1 MKKIIPFLIIVLIL
15 FTSCLM
21 EPESKEPESKETDT
35 KGITTS
41 GLSVGKVTI
50 GSYESFQLFGL
61 VQNKS
66 SETKELIEYKVDW
79 LDSSD
84 TVVLSETRHIARVE
98 PGESAPIWICHSDE
112 EEVSILE
119 AFTHVR
125 ITFISAYK
133 DIGFYSTSFAL
144 SDISFYTVGGIT
156 KVSGTLTNNS
166 KYPLSQICIEASALN
181 SSGKC
186 FDYAI
191 DYMPEMT
198 MAAGQSITFTLSL
211 EQGATNV
218 FYCYGKR

>member
-15 FTSCLM
+15 FASCIV
-21 EPESKEPESKETDT
+21 EPEEPASKKTDT
-35 KGITTS
+35 NGIVTS
-41 GLSVGKVTI
+41 GVSVGKVTI
-50 GSYESFQLFGL
+50 GSHYTFQLFGL

-84 TVVLSETRHIARVE
+84 TVLLSENKIVARLE
-98 PGESAPIWICHSDE
+98 PGQSVPIWLYNDDVKE
-112 EEVSILE
+112 MSILE

-125 ITFISAYK
+125 ITFTSAYK
-133 DIGFYSTSFAL
+133 DCGLYSTSFAF
-144 SDISFYTVGGIT
+144 SDISFYTVGGVS

-198 MAAGQSITFTLSL
+198 MAVGQSISFTLTL

-218 FYCYGKR
+218 FYCSGKR

>member
-15 FTSCLM
+15 FTSCFM
-21 EPESKEPESKETDT
+21 EPDSKNTDT

-84 TVVLSETRHIARVE
+84 TVLLSENKIVARLE
-98 PGESAPIWICHSDE
+98 PGQSIPIWCYHDDVKE
-112 EEVSILE
+112 MSILE
-119 AFTHVR
+119 EFTHVR
-125 ITFISAYK
+125 ITFTSAYK
-133 DIGFYSTSFAL
+133 DQGLYSTSFAFT
-144 SDISFYTVGGIT
+144 DISFYTVGGVS

-198 MAAGQSITFTLSL
+198 MAAGQSISFTLTL

-218 FYCYGKR
+218 FYCSGTR